1 MDTASQ
7 AIAVID
13 FGGQYA
19 HLIANRIR
27 RLGVY
32 SDIIPS
38 DAQTNALKAYKGF
51 ILSGGPSSVYD
62 TNAPAFNKE
71 ILNLGKPLLGLCYG
85 HQLIAATLGGT
96 VVPGSTREYGKAQLR
111 ALGQSP
117 VFKGLEPIQTVWMS
131 HGDTV
136 TTLPEGFVRIAST
149 DHCDQAAVEHP
160 GKRIFGFQ
168 FHPEVTHTTNGMA
181 MLANFLDICGCGRL
195 WNMKNYLR
203 NAGERI
209 KEKVGDRNVFLLVSG
224 GVDSTVAFALL
235 NRALGEKRVQG
246 LHINNGLMRKDETRG
261 VEEYLKKH
269 NFNNLKIV
277 DATHD
282 FLDKLKDVYDPEKK
296 RRIIGDTFI
305 EVQRREL
312 LNLDLDPEQCML
324 GQGTIYPD
332 TIESGGT
339 KNAALIKTHHNRV
352 PIIEQMIREGKVIEP
367 LADLYKDEVRELG
380 EELGLAHALV
390 WRHPFPGPG
399 LGVRLL
405 CSSETIPEI
414 SKHDRE
420 NLDRLASA
428 RGFTAETLP
437 IKSVGVQ
444 GDFRTYALPVALKG
458 SYDWDA
464 IEAVS
469 TDITNN
475 VKSVNR
481 VVLGL
486 ASKAGTI
493 AHVAHAYTTPQRLS
507 VLREADAVVTAFLQ
521 EKKLYDQIWQMPVVL
536 IPVSSNTEEESIV
549 LRPVSSSEA
558 MTASFFRIPFDLLSE
573 LTSRIMA
580 IPGVSAV
587 YYDVTHKPPGTI
599 EWE

>member
-261 VEEYLKKH
+261 VEEYLKK
-269 NFNNLKIV
+269 
-277 DATHD
+277 
-282 FLDKLKDVYDPEKK
+282 LKDVYDPEKK

-312 LNLDLDPEQCML
+312 LNLDLAPEQWML
-324 GQGTIYPD
+324 GKLVICTI
-332 TIESGGT
+332 
-339 KNAALIKTHHNRV
+339 
-352 PIIEQMIREGKVIEP
+352 
-367 LADLYKDEVRELG
+367 
-380 EELGLAHALV
+380 
-390 WRHPFPGPG
+390 
-399 LGVRLL
+399 
-405 CSSETIPEI
+405 
-414 SKHDRE
+414 
-420 NLDRLASA
+420 
-428 RGFTAETLP
+428 
-437 IKSVGVQ
+437 
-444 GDFRTYALPVALKG
+444 
-458 SYDWDA
+458 
-464 IEAVS
+464 
-469 TDITNN
+469 
-475 VKSVNR
+475 
-481 VVLGL
+481 
-486 ASKAGTI
+486 
-493 AHVAHAYTTPQRLS
+493 
-507 VLREADAVVTAFLQ
+507 
-521 EKKLYDQIWQMPVVL
+521 
-536 IPVSSNTEEESIV
+536 
-549 LRPVSSSEA
+549 
-558 MTASFFRIPFDLLSE
+558 
-573 LTSRIMA
+573 
-580 IPGVSAV
+580 
-587 YYDVTHKPPGTI
+587 
-599 EWE
+599 